1 MKSIE
6 GYEDKYL
13 ISKKGK
19 VFSLISN
26 RFLKGTVNRY
36 GYLVVVLCKG
46 KRKEQKQFFIHRLV
60 AQAFLEKDL
69 TRPHVNHKDGNKQN
83 AHVSNLEWCTPSE
96 NELHSYKVLK
106 KKPNTPMLNRKGILC
121 PSSKKVIS
129 LNKDT
134 LEVIKI
140 YDSITDVEKDG
151 FTQSAVS
158 SVVLGK
164 KNYHGNLRWIYFDDL
179 GKTIKSTEE
188 LKLQEKINRSSSVS
202 AYKNGIK
209 IKSFICLQDAA
220 DFINVKSVG
229 NISSCCRGRKN
240 TVGGYEWR
248 YN

>member
-1 MKSIE
+1 MKPID

-13 ISKKGK
+13 ISEEGK
-19 VFSLISN
+19 VFSLINN
-26 RFLKGTVNRY
+26 RFLKGTINSH
-36 GYLVVVLCKG
+36 GYLVVVLCNG
-46 KRKEQKQFFIHRLV
+46 SRKQQKQFFVHRLV

-69 TRPHVNHKDGNKQN
+69 KRLHVNHKDGNKQN

-96 NELHSYKVLK
+96 NELHSYRVLNK
-106 KKPNTPMLNRKGILC
+106 QSTKPMLNRKGLLC
-121 PSSKKVIS
+121 PFSKKVAS
-129 LNKDT
+129 LNRDT
-134 LEVIKI
+134 LEIIKI
-140 YDSITDVEKDG
+140 YDCIIDVEKDG

-164 KNYHGNLRWIYFDDL
+164 RNYHGNLRWIYFDDL
-179 GKTIKSTEE
+179 GKKIKAKEE
-188 LKLQEKINRSSSVS
+188 LILQEKINRSSSVS

-229 NISSCCRGRKN
+229 NISSCCRGKKN
-240 TVGGYEWR
+240 TVGGYEWK